1 VRGVFILP
9 KINDLEYVL
18 DDYLLNCNLRNLSSK
33 TIKSYD
39 QSLKLFA
46 KYLEENFKITNIK
59 QLKKNHVE
67 EYISFSKDKGKYSFV
82 ADISKIVI
90 NNPHHRRDYEEKI
103 SASTVNNYLRNI
115 KAFLNWCVKERIVR
129 ENVASEIKHLKVTR
143 KRKEQITDLEYKLL
157 LKTLDTTKYVEFRD
171 HVIINLMFDSG
182 MRLGETLA
190 LTVGDVDLMRKTAI
204 INADNSKSKKDRVV
218 FYSSKMSQL
227 LRRWI
232 QYKDRYL
239 ESEYLFPTNRAGK
252 LQVTNFEK
260 NFKKYLKMTGIKKD
274 ITPHSLRNNFGRRCL
289 MAGMD
294 IFTLSRVLGH
304 SSVEVTEK
312 AYLDLSDEDLRKNY
326 QRFSPLEN
334 MDY

>member
-1 VRGVFILP
+1 MP
-9 KINDLEYVL
+9 KISMNDLEYVI
-18 DDYLLNCNLRNLSSK
+18 DEYLINCNLKNLSSK

-46 KYLEENFKITNIK
+46 KYLEENFRITNIK
-59 QLKKNHVE
+59 QLKKEHIE
-67 EYISFSKDKGKYSFV
+67 DYINFSKDKGKYSFIT
-82 ADISKIVI
+82 DINKAKI
-90 NNPHHRRDYEEKI
+90 NNPQNRGDFEEKI
-103 SASTVNNYLRNI
+103 SATTVNNYLRNI
-115 KAFLNWCVKERIVR
+115 KAFLSWCVKERIIR
-129 ENVASEIKHLKVTR
+129 ENVANEIKQLKAPR

-171 HVIINLMFDSG
+171 YVIINIMFDSG

-190 LTVGDVDLMRKTAI
+190 LTVSDIDLMRKTVI
-204 INADNSKSKKDRVV
+204 INADNSKGKKDRVV
-218 FYSSKMSQL
+218 FYSNKMSQL

-239 ESEYLFPTNRAGK
+239 ESDYLFATNRGGK

-260 NFKKYLKMTGIKKD
+260 NFKKYLGMTGIKKD
-274 ITPHSLRNNFGRRCL
+274 ITPHSLRNNFGRRFL
-289 MAGMD
+289 MAGGD
-294 IFTLSRVLGH
+294 IYTLSRVLGH

-334 MDY
+334 ME